1 MPCEERMKLFV
12 LAFQVTS
19 NRETLF
25 GTTPT
30 TFTTAHWW
38 LRVERADFRGASRVD
53 VEQVEDRSVGGG
65 WGSVRQQFGVDYP
78 LEICRDAHKYDAGS
92 ELLFHSVPT
101 VVESSDEQGQ
111 AERGESAPR
120 SLKHLLSTGFQ
131 LYSHRRPP
139 KPKRR
144 AFKPH
149 SEVDNRLLRLT
160 EANKERRY
168 EQEEAEA
175 ESSDAGKAPTRKT
188 GSRDE
193 PKQKK
198 RQTDAEAAADDDH
211 SDSSKPDLGVKGRI
225 SSVSGSE
232 HVPSVSKV
240 SSGQRR
246 LSAGAFLAGDSA
258 GRGSKNK
265 ARPAKK
271 PVVAGQERAKEDEAR
286 KVEAAAATEG
296 EADSAPTREAASKF
310 LVAGTAAAAALE
322 GSWMTAHAWEETLPV
337 AQLEQSYTLS
347 TTAKLPDGRRLTFVL
362 PATSKKKNQSGKAN
376 PTGEEANGRGDTEA

>member
-193 PKQKK
+193 PEKQP
-198 RQTDAEAAADDDH
+198 RN
-211 SDSSKPDLGVKGRI
+211 SSLPGRRR
-225 SSVSGSE
+225 
-232 HVPSVSKV
+232 
-240 SSGQRR
+240 RR
-246 LSAGAFLAGDSA
+246 LW
-258 GRGSKNK
+258 
-265 ARPAKK
+265 
-271 PVVAGQERAKEDEAR
+271 
-286 KVEAAAATEG
+286 KVPG
-296 EADSAPTREAASKF
+296 
-310 LVAGTAAAAALE
+310 
-322 GSWMTAHAWEETLPV
+322 
-337 AQLEQSYTLS
+337 
-347 TTAKLPDGRRLTFVL
+347 
-362 PATSKKKNQSGKAN
+362 
-376 PTGEEANGRGDTEA
+376 

>member
-38 LRVERADFRGASRVD
+38 LRVERAD
-53 VEQVEDRSVGGG
+53 
-65 WGSVRQQFGVDYP
+65 
-78 LEICRDAHKYDAGS
+78 KYDAGS

-193 PKQKK
+193 PEKQP
-198 RQTDAEAAADDDH
+198 RN
-211 SDSSKPDLGVKGRI
+211 SSLPGRRR
-225 SSVSGSE
+225 
-232 HVPSVSKV
+232 
-240 SSGQRR
+240 RR
-246 LSAGAFLAGDSA
+246 LW
-258 GRGSKNK
+258 
-265 ARPAKK
+265 
-271 PVVAGQERAKEDEAR
+271 
-286 KVEAAAATEG
+286 KVPG
-296 EADSAPTREAASKF
+296 
-310 LVAGTAAAAALE
+310 
-322 GSWMTAHAWEETLPV
+322 
-337 AQLEQSYTLS
+337 
-347 TTAKLPDGRRLTFVL
+347 
-362 PATSKKKNQSGKAN
+362 
-376 PTGEEANGRGDTEA
+376 